1 MTGLASGQGSPAGTE
16 FNLTTIEPDD
26 ETINT
31 LIEAVDSA
39 VTSLQSAAGTTTD
52 SSFPSFDYGSWEVSW
67 DWFKAFDWPIS
78 RVQISCFICAQL
90 SSLISTIWQDY
101 DYEKQPG
108 EDVITGNGNGDFGD
122 YSDYFDSSEYE
133 ELGGPEQ
140 DPDDLNNLPGLLEWS
155 W

>member
-1 MTGLASGQGSPAGTE
+1 MMTWKMLQTMMTMLPLLLLPLMTGLASGQGSPAGTE

-67 DWFKAFDWPIS
+67 D
-78 RVQISCFICAQL
+78 
-90 SSLISTIWQDY
+90 
-101 DYEKQPG
+101 
-108 EDVITGNGNGDFGD
+108 
-122 YSDYFDSSEYE
+122 
-133 ELGGPEQ
+133 
-140 DPDDLNNLPGLLEWS
+140 
-155 W
+155 